1 MESIDWKAANEAC
14 EALTEEQDDF
24 VRELISHIA
33 EKWTLWTISVLSEAQ
48 GPMRFSRLMDAV
60 EGISQ
65 KSLTKT
71 LRQLERSG
79 FVTRQVFAEVPP
91 RVEYRI
97 TTLGEGLL
105 MQLQPVWQW
114 TMTNIALFE
123 EARKCYTGDT
133 RENPWMQPNEPVAQG
148 KASVA

>member
-1 MESIDWKAANEAC
+1 MDPIDWEAANAAC
-14 EALTEEQDDF
+14 EALSGEQDEF
-24 VRELISHIA
+24 VREIVSHIA
-33 EKWTLWTISVLSEAQ
+33 EKWTLWTMSVLAEAR

-79 FVTRQVFAEVPP
+79 FVTREVFAEVPP

-97 TTLGEGLL
+97 TPLGEGLL
-105 MQLQPVWQW
+105 MQLHPVWQW
-114 TMTNIALFE
+114 TVTNIALFE
-123 EARKCYTGDT
+123 NARQCYTGDT
-133 RENPWMQPNEPVAQG
+133 RENPWMQPNVP
-148 KASVA
+148 